1 VSGDEE
7 MEHEEGDVM
16 DEDEDMDDTKL
27 MSSLEYF
34 GQNKK
39 DNIGKHA
46 YSHHAHMELFFRTK
60 LSFIISK
67 Y

>member
-1 VSGDEE
+1 MVFELALRFFRFWVSGDEE

-34 GQNKK
+34 GQN
-39 DNIGKHA
+39 
-46 YSHHAHMELFFRTK
+46 
-60 LSFIISK
+60 
-67 Y
+67 